1 MHRQNDFSLLA
12 QHNLAIFSEQE
23 ARLLSNLKQ
32 QWLKKPS
39 LAGVKILHNI
49 PLTYETLVKLESLL
63 AAGAELTV
71 THTKF
76 LPIPPEP
83 SIVSLLA
90 QLGIPFIADHA
101 DVQGEFDIAL
111 DCCAE
116 VLDMKKITIKKGIVE
131 LTQSG
136 GERYKRIPLP
146 FPVINVDDSNLKKL
160 EGMYGTGEG
169 FIRAIKEKTKQN
181 ITHQSFV
188 VFGFGKV
195 GHGIVKYLLKE
206 TSQITVIDP
215 SWERLEKAKNLGV
228 QTLHTSH
235 SDTIKD
241 CVKEAFCIVTA
252 TGKANVLSQFLT
264 QEDCKHAYLANMG
277 ADDEIGE
284 HFNGENV
291 LCQRMAINFS
301 LKHPTLLH
309 FIDPIFYA
317 HNLSAQLLLEN
328 NYASGYHAFPAYL
341 DDLII
346 QLWNAYY
353 PIDISDIFN

>member
-1 MHRQNDFSLLA
+1 MHQQNDFSLLT
-12 QHNLAIFSEQE
+12 QHNLAIFPEKE
-23 ARLLSNLKQ
+23 ARFLANLKK
-32 QWLKKPS
+32 QWSKTSPLT
-39 LAGVKILHNI
+39 GVKILHNI

-63 AAGAELTV
+63 VAGAQLTV

-76 LPIPPEP
+76 LPIPPEQ
-83 SIVSLLA
+83 SIVNLLT
-90 QLGIPFIADHA
+90 QLGIPFIEDHA
-101 DVQGEFDIAL
+101 NVEGEFDIAL

-116 VLDMKKITIKKGIVE
+116 VLEMAKVTIKKGVVE

-136 GERYKRIPLP
+136 GERYKQMTLP
-146 FPVINVDDSNLKKL
+146 FPVINIDDSNLKKL

-169 FIRAIKEKTKQN
+169 FIRAIKEKTKQD

-195 GHGIVKYLLKE
+195 GHGIVKYLSKE
-206 TSQITVIDP
+206 TSRITVIDQ
-215 SWERLEKAKNLGV
+215 SWERLEKAKNLDV

-235 SDTIKD
+235 FDAIKD
-241 CVKEAFCIVTA
+241 SAKEAFCIVTA
-252 TGKANVLSQFLT
+252 TGSPKVLSQFLT

-284 HFNGENV
+284 AFSGEKV

-328 NYASGYHAFPAYL
+328 NYANGYHAFPAYL